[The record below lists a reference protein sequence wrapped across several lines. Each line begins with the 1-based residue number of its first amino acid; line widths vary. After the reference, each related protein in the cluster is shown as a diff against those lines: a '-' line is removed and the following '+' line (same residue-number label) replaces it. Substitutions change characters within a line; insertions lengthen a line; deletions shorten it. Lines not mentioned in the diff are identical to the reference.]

1 MKKLLSIAVALL
13 SAGLLARG
21 EGVAAGLK
29 IGTLGPGIEA
39 VGFLTSNLNLR
50 VAGNYISLNIN
61 GGVDDIDYDAD
72 LRLASLEALLDFH
85 PFENG
90 FRITGGLVLNNN
102 EMELKGTTSDP
113 TIDIGDQTYPTASVG
128 ELIGKATFD
137 EFVPYVGL
145 GYGNAVADDVN
156 FTFSFDLGVVFMGT
170 PDVTLKSTGALNGD
184 PAFQNELRK
193 EEDDAQDFADGIK
206 IYPVLSFGVC
216 YYFW

>member
-1 MKKLLSIAVALL
+1 M
-13 SAGLLARG
+13 
-21 EGVAAGLK
+21 
-29 IGTLGPGIEA
+29 
-39 VGFLTSNLNLR
+39 
-50 VAGNYISLNIN
+50 
-61 GGVDDIDYDAD
+61 
-72 LRLASLEALLDFH
+72 LDFH

-102 EMELKGTTSDP
+102 EMELRGSTSDP

-128 ELIGKATFD
+128 ELVGKATFD
-137 EFVPYVGL
+137 EFVPYVGI

-156 FTFSFDLGVVFMGT
+156 FTFSFDLGVLFMGT
-170 PDVTLKSTGALNGD
+170 PDVTLKSTGALKDD